1 TAESIVEVEMAEGG
15 VEIVAP
21 EQTDHAAAEPYAFGM
36 ARRPVQRLLRFGKLV
51 DLLRL
56 FAGFLARSGSRRHR
70 LVCRFGVVVLGK
82 SGRRESAAHS
92 PPARVNKRCN
102 MGQLC
107 WADSRTE
114 KRGASWSP
122 DWAAITASSR
132 RGRNDNS
139 PTALLCPAAYRGSA
153 LD

>member
-1 TAESIVEVEMAEGG
+1 GAGLSAGLASLFGAKADGAKAT
-15 VEIVAP
+15 
-21 EQTDHAAAEPYAFGM
+21 TAAE
-36 ARRPVQRLLRFGKLV
+36 
-51 DLLRL
+51 
-56 FAGFLARSGSRRHR
+56 RSQ
-70 LVCRFGVVVLGK
+70 
-82 SGRRESAAHS
+82 SAAHS

-139 PTALLCPAAYRGSA
+139 PTALLCPAAYHGSA
-153 LD
+153 LDLGMRRWQG

>member
-56 FAGFLARSGSRRHR
+56 FAGFLARSGSRRRR
-70 LVCRFGVVVLGK
+70 LVRRFGVVVLGK
-82 SGRRESAAHS
+82 SGRRESNDRSREEPKRRAR
-92 PPARVNKRCN
+92 PAGKGEQAMQHGSTLLGRFSDR
-102 MGQLC
+102 
-107 WADSRTE
+107 E
-114 KRGASWSP
+114 K
-122 DWAAITASSR
+122 
-132 RGRNDNS
+132 GRFLVTGLGRHYGIFQAR
-139 PTALLCPAAYRGSA
+139 PQ
-153 LD
+153 